1 MASLRCV
8 PGAVGA
14 DRSDSKSG
22 INKEPYILVYGVVY
36 MRGMK
41 QAKDRETCFEGLA
54 VVGKRL
60 LEEMK
65 VSLAQ
70 NDALTL
76 GASTQRCDYS
86 TLGNGLC
93 QSPDFLAQR
102 TSDDFLKVFF
112 SFHFFSSMIVPFC
125 INISHYFLSEIT
137 CPYILDIVPQAVH
150 QQIR

>member
-1 MASLRCV
+1 MASLRGV

-22 INKEPYILVYGVVY
+22 INKELYILVYGVVY

-65 VSLAQ
+65 VPLAQ

-112 SFHFFSSMIVPFC
+112 SFHFFSSMIVPFF

-137 CPYILDIVPQAVH
+137 CPYILEIVPQAVPSV
-150 QQIR
+150 

>member
-137 CPYILDIVPQAVH
+137 CPYILDIVPQAVPSV
-150 QQIR
+150 

>member
-1 MASLRCV
+1 M
-8 PGAVGA
+8 
-14 DRSDSKSG
+14 
-22 INKEPYILVYGVVY
+22 YGVVY

-112 SFHFFSSMIVPFC
+112 SFHFFSSMIVPFYM
-125 INISHYFLSEIT
+125 NISHYFLSVIT
-137 CPYILDIVPQAVH
+137 CPYIMELVPQVH
-150 QQIR
+150 QQKYEDLVSTNDYSLSPKAAKAAPGLQLE